1 MPTAM
6 IRSAE
11 ITRCRGSFATAA
23 RSRTRW
29 RPPPKRLASILHEM
43 KPTPNEKRSLWDGNL
58 AAWLAAIVESSDDAV
73 VGKTLDSTIRSWNA
87 GAERIFGYTAN
98 EIIGRS
104 VLVLMPPE
112 LQDEE
117 PMIVGRLTRG
127 ERVEH
132 FETVR
137 VCKDGRRIEVSLSVS
152 PIRDPQGNVV
162 GAAKIARD
170 ITEAKRLQKAEVELN
185 AQLQEQAVE
194 LEQQIEEAQSL
205 QEELEQTNEELH
217 QALERSHIDREAAEA
232 ANRAKGHFLATMSH
246 ELRTPLNAIAGYVDL
261 LDLELRGPLTEQ
273 QRADLDRIRHNQRTL
288 LRLID
293 NVLDFAKLESG
304 RQEFRIESIF
314 IDDLLRM
321 LETFIA
327 PALVK
332 KHIAYRFEPCGPD
345 VVARADR
352 DKVEQIMLNLLSNA
366 VKFTSDGEI
375 VVCCRCADRIEID
388 VSDTGRGIDPTLLE
402 TIFEPFVQGEQKLT
416 RTVEGTGLGLSISRA
431 LARGMG
437 GDVVAT
443 SEPAHGSTF
452 TLVLP
457 KASSL

>member
-1 MPTAM
+1 MSST
-6 IRSAE
+6 S
-11 ITRCRGSFATAA
+11 
-23 RSRTRW
+23 
-29 RPPPKRLASILHEM
+29 
-43 KPTPNEKRSLWDGNL
+43 NEKLSLWDDNPT
-58 AAWLAAIVESSDDAV
+58 AWLAAIVESSDDAII
-73 VGKTLDSTIRSWNA
+73 GKTLDSTIRSWNA
-87 GAERIFGYTAN
+87 GAERIFGYTAS

-112 LQDEE
+112 LHDEE
-117 PMIVGRLTRG
+117 PMIVDRLARG
-127 ERVEH
+127 ERIEH

-137 VCKDGRRIEVSLSVS
+137 VRKDGQHIEVSLSVS
-152 PIRDPQGNVV
+152 PIRDTEGNVV

-170 ITEAKRLQKAEVELN
+170 ITEAKRLRKAEMELG

-194 LEQQIEEAQSL
+194 LEQQIEEGQSL

-217 QALERSHIDREAAEA
+217 RALERSHIDQEAAEV

-304 RQEFRIESIF
+304 HQEFRLESIA
-314 IDDLLRM
+314 IDDLLRT

-327 PALVK
+327 PAIVK

-366 VKFTSDGEI
+366 VKFTSNGEI
-375 VVCCRCADRIEID
+375 VVRCRCADRVEID
-388 VSDTGRGIDPTLLE
+388 VADTGRGIDPDMLD
-402 TIFEPFVQGEQKLT
+402 TIFEPFVQVEQQLT
-416 RTVEGTGLGLSISRA
+416 RTAEGTGLGLAISRA

-443 SEPAHGSTF
+443 SEPPNGSTF

-457 KASSL
+457 KADSV